1 MSMSMSYKNSLI
13 TKASSVIN
21 EDLYDK
27 MSFPDEDNT
36 KNVIK
41 PSDEDF
47 GQFKQQVSEWIKID
61 DQIRKLSIALRERRT
76 HQRAM
81 GKKIQEFMIN
91 HNYDNLDTRQ
101 GLIQS
106 NVREV
111 AVPIKLTDV
120 RTKIEEL
127 EENESLTKEQ
137 IIERFFE
144 IERPTVKK
152 QSLLRKIP
160 KVSIHLDL

>member
-1 MSMSMSYKNSLI
+1 MNNII
-13 TKASSVIN
+13 TKATSVIN
-21 EDLYDK
+21 EELYDK
-27 MSFPDEDNT
+27 MSFPDDDNKST
-36 KNVIK
+36 IIK
-41 PSDEDF
+41 PTEENF

-76 HQRAM
+76 HQRAL

-101 GLIQS
+101 GVIQS
-106 NVREV
+106 NVKEV
-111 AVPIKLTDV
+111 AVPIKLTEV

-127 EENESLTKEQ
+127 DDNVSLTKEQ

-144 IERPTVKK
+144 IERPMVKK